1 VAADD
6 GVMPQTLE
14 AVDHAQAAGVPIIV
28 AINKIDRPSAS
39 QDVIKQALSEKGL
52 VPDEWG
58 GTTTYLPISAL
69 EKTGISELLEMI
81 LLVAEMQDLRAE
93 SDKPAEG
100 VVLEAEMD
108 KRRGPVATFL
118 IQEGTLRTGDAIV
131 VGTVSGKVRAMMD
144 DKGHRIKE
152 AGPARPVQIMGL
164 SEVPSASE
172 TFQVVKSDREA
183 RSQATGTQET
193 LRLDQ
198 MRATGPTTMADLS
211 QLFASGQVKTLH
223 LILKADTQG
232 TVEAIHKALSQ
243 IENEEVSLKLLHAG
257 VGDINESDISLAAA
271 TRPTVVL
278 GFQVGADGAA
288 KRLGTDEKVEI
299 RLYQIIYDLLDDVRD
314 TILGML
320 EIKYEEVVV
329 GEAQVRALFQSS
341 RLGTIA
347 GCYVLNG
354 VMMRS
359 GTVRVRRGKNVVWEG
374 RFASL
379 RRIADDVT
387 EVAQGFECGIV
398 LNGFN
403 NFEVGDI
410 IECVEQRE
418 LRRSVL

>member
-1 VAADD
+1 
-6 GVMPQTLE
+6 VMAQTFE

-58 GTTTYLPISAL
+58 GTTTYIPISAL

-118 IQEGTLRTGDAIV
+118 VQEGTLRTGDAIV

-144 DKGHRIKE
+144 DKGHRIKV
-152 AGPARPVQIMGL
+152 AGPATPVQIMGL

-172 TFQVVKSDREA
+172 TFQVVKNDREA

-198 MRATGPTTMADLS
+198 MRAVGPTTMADLS

-223 LILKADTQG
+223 LILKADAQG

-257 VGDINESDISLAAA
+257 VGDITESDISLAAA

-278 GFQVGADGAA
+278 GFQVGADNAA
-288 KRLGTDEKVEI
+288 KRLAADEKVEI

-354 VMMRS
+354 AMTRS
-359 GTVRVRRGKNVVWEG
+359 GTARVRRGSNVVWEG

-387 EVAQGFECGIV
+387 EVSQGFECGIV

-403 NFEVGDI
+403 DFVVGDI